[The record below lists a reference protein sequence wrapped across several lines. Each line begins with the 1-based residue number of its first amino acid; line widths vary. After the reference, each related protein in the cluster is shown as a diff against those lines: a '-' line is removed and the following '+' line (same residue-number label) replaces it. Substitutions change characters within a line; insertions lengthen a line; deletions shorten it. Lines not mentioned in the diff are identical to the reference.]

1 MNTASPSPDSLSNSQ
16 WQRLLKN
23 AGTWQGSFTQVSPY
37 GEILIDT
44 PTEVAL
50 IPQQQGQAMRQE
62 IHRYPPN
69 EPKQTKVLEYSS
81 LSRATYFFADG
92 AFSQG
97 STQWGPFSQFGAEM
111 GLISGD
117 RRLRLVQLFDTT
129 HELKQITLIR
139 EQLKGSNAPERAPL
153 KVSDLIG
160 TWQGESV
167 THYADLRPEQTQTT
181 QLKIESTG
189 SDRLRQTLTPSDSSL
204 PITSTGTV
212 QGQAISFNQGVQPIR
227 VLLLRDGASAT
238 FPPTITP
245 RQPLFLEVGWLLDSA
260 TRQRM
265 IRSYD
270 AAGAWVSL
278 TLVIEKKM

>member
-1 MNTASPSPDSLSNSQ
+1 MSIPSPSSPQ

-50 IPQQQGQAMRQE
+50 IPQQNNQAMRQE
-62 IHRYPPN
+62 IHRYPPG

-81 LSRATYFFADG
+81 LSRATYFFEDG

-111 GLISGD
+111 GLIASN
-117 RRLRLVQLFDTT
+117 RRLRLVQLFDATN
-129 HELKQITLIR
+129 ELKQITLIR
-139 EQLKGSNAPERAPL
+139 EQLKGSNTPEQESL
-153 KVSDLIG
+153 KASDLIG
-160 TWQGESV
+160 TWQGEAV

-181 QLKIESTG
+181 QLKIEMTG
-189 SDRLRQTLTPSDSSL
+189 SDSIRQTLTHSQNSP
-204 PITSTGTV
+204 PITSTGTIS
-212 QGQAISFNQGVQPIR
+212 GSTISFTQSTQAVR
-227 VLLLRDGASAT
+227 VLCLPDGASAT
-238 FPPTITP
+238 FPPTIAP
-245 RQPLFLEVGWLLDSA
+245 RQPLFLEAGWLLNA
-260 TRQRM
+260 HTRQRM
-265 IRSYD
+265 IRRYD

-278 TLVIEKKM
+278 TLVTENKK